1 MKVMVLSD
9 VPCKAL
15 WDASDPHEKL
25 KGIDLILSCG
35 DLPAEYLEY
44 LATFTAAPVLYVHGN
59 HDRHYDTKAPG
70 GCICIE
76 DTIYTFRGLRIM
88 GLGGCLQYN
97 PEAPHQYTERA
108 MCFRVSK
115 MWLKLL
121 HHRGFDI
128 LLTHAPAQGLN
139 DGPDRP
145 HKGFSCFNALL
156 ERYKPGWFIHG
167 HVHMQYNANLPRVC
181 TYGKTTVINAFER
194 YIFEIP
200 DPVPN
205 P

>member
-59 HDRHYDTKAPG
+59 HDRSYDKHAPG

-76 DTIYTFRGLRIM
+76 DTIYTYHGLRIL
-88 GLGGCLQYN
+88 GLGGSMRYN
-97 PEAPHQYTERA
+97 PNAPHQYTEKA
-108 MCFRVSK
+108 MGFRVGK
-115 MWLKLL
+115 LWLKLL
-121 HHRGFDI
+121 HHKGFDI
-128 LLTHAPAQGLN
+128 LLTHAPAQGIN
-139 DGPDRP
+139 DGPDLP
-145 HKGFSCFNALL
+145 HKGFSCFTVLL
-156 ERYKPGWFIHG
+156 EKYKPAWFLHG
-167 HVHMQYNANLPRVC
+167 HIHIQYNPNLPRVC
-181 TYGKTTVINAFER
+181 TYGKTTVINAYER

-200 DPVPN
+200 DPAQP
-205 P
+205 